1 MLALHQ
7 LVGLIT
13 DWWDAYVEAHEE
25 PMLVFSAPAILK
37 VYRIIRFQFR
47 VGIVNTDIK
56 DSSWLRPLLLR

>member
-13 DWWDAYVEAHEE
+13 VWWDAYVEAHEE

-37 VYRIIRFQFR
+37 VYRIMRF
-47 VGIVNTDIK
+47 
-56 DSSWLRPLLLR
+56 